1 MTTKKKIFVAIAA
14 FASAVVLVVVS
25 VLATVAYLTSSAAV
39 SNVFTIGN
47 TSIIMNESKV
57 TPEGVIVEGAGRVDT
72 NTYNLVPNKTYSKDP
87 IITVK
92 AGSEASYL
100 FVLVRNDIEKIED
113 DQKTTIAEQLQANG
127 WVVYTTASTGKVYV
141 YTGST
146 TGVLADDAQAVG
158 GLDVTTDVQYKL
170 FETFSIDP
178 EAKCDAYG
186 AAKITLT
193 AVAIQT
199 SGFGEVG
206 KKTSLDAAWA
216 AVIATYP
223 YIHTGNTEQGG
234 GAQA

>member
-14 FASAVVLVVVS
+14 VASAVVLVLVS
-25 VLATVAYLTSSAAV
+25 VFATVAYLTSSAAV

-57 TPEGVIVEGAGRVDT
+57 TPDGKIVGEERVDT
-72 NTYNLVPNKTYSKDP
+72 NTYNLVPDTTYVKDP

-100 FVLVRNDIEKIED
+100 FVLVRNDIEQIED
-113 DQKTTIAEQLQANG
+113 DEKPTIAKQLQANG

-146 TGVLADDAQAVG
+146 TGVLADDAKAVG
-158 GLDVTTDVQYKL
+158 GLSVTTDEQYKL

-199 SGFGEVG
+199 AGFGEVG
-206 KKTSLDAAWA
+206 KKASLDAAWE
-216 AVIATYP
+216 AVIDTYP
-223 YIHTGNTEQGG
+223 YIHTGNNS
-234 GAQA
+234 

>member
-14 FASAVVLVVVS
+14 VASAVILVLVS
-25 VLATVAYLTSSAAV
+25 VFATVAYLTSSAAV

-47 TSIIMNESKV
+47 TSILMNESKV
-57 TPEGVIVEGAGRVDT
+57 TPAGVKVEGAERVDT
-72 NTYNLVPNKTYSKDP
+72 NTYNLVPGTTYVKDP

-92 AGSEASYL
+92 AKSESSYL
-100 FVLVRNDIEKIED
+100 FVLVRNDIEQIED
-113 DQKTTIAEQLQANG
+113 DQKATIADQLKANG

-146 TGVLADDAQAVG
+146 TGVLADDAKAVG
-158 GLDVTTDVQYKL
+158 GLSVTADEQYEL

-199 SGFGEVG
+199 SGFGDVG
-206 KKTSLDAAWA
+206 KKASLDAAWA

-223 YIHTGNTEQGG
+223 YIHTGNTTQGG
-234 GAQA
+234 GTQA